1 MKEKVA
7 KLTCVKTY
15 TIHTTKGTV
24 NKVKPLLQIG
34 NLYMQP
40 RIDIEYSHINEEKRG
55 NYKGRNTTTTVDKGS
70 GSQIPGEDIHMVI
83 NK

>member
-1 MKEKVA
+1 
-7 KLTCVKTY
+7 
-15 TIHTTKGTV
+15 
-24 NKVKPLLQIG
+24 
-34 NLYMQP
+34 MQP